1 MRRQSSDVFACS
13 PVFVDGRRSKYCKT
27 NNEEKDI
34 RSDELSNKIL
44 EECTICSDLI
54 SDTHWLPI
62 QDKFISDHEII
73 FSSNMYNY
81 EGVRIPL
88 DTHLNIDF
96 FKFML
101 SDYHDR
107 DICALLEFGFPV
119 GYDYKKHIHGA
130 SCTVQ
135 NHKGAIQFS
144 NDIDKYLRKEIEK
157 KALLGPFHSNP
168 FSHEIII
175 SPLNSVPKKDTVERR
190 VILDLSTHGG
200 GGVNGGINKDLYLGE
215 EVHLKYPNVDA
226 LVEII
231 KSKGPGCLCFKR
243 DLSRAYRQINID
255 PHDVHLVGYH
265 WRDHLYFDRVL
276 SMGLCSAAQICQ
288 RFTNAVAYI
297 YRLTGFDI
305 INYLDDFAGAETS
318 ENAFKA
324 FKELEALFLSCGI
337 EESTHKA
344 FSPSHRM
351 EFLGIICDTVKLTL
365 EIPDDKLKD
374 IRSILGSWEGRQS
387 AKLRDIQFL
396 IGKLNFLATCVR
408 PGRVFMSRLLNW
420 LREVYNRKGYISIPS
435 NINKDI
441 VWWQKFVPLYNGIS
455 MMSLEEWSKPDEIFS
470 SDSCITGCGG
480 WFSGRFFHRTFP
492 KFILEYNLHINC
504 LELLAIVI
512 CLKLWGQFFKGRKI
526 RILCDN
532 QVSVTVI
539 NTGRSRN
546 EYLQMCLREIC
557 YLCALSEF
565 EVRACHVPGS
575 DNRISDYLSRWHLS
589 DLHRTQF
596 FNSVSSNLEE
606 FEVEDSLFSF
616 SHNVQFKQL
625 EKDVKKS
632 TKSAFAVGTKKNLV
646 SQWRA
651 FLLFCFYFD
660 VAPIPVTF
668 KTINCYAQFLSRSF
682 KSTDSIRNYINGV
695 KIMHF
700 YLDLP
705 FPPLDNFEFKL
716 LMAGISRVKQHCPRQ
731 ARPITPDLLKEMLKF
746 LDLDN
751 CTDIV
756 YWCLFLFAFF
766 LMSRKSNLVP
776 DSVDSFDCKRQL
788 TRGKVFMHERVAI
801 VVFEWT
807 KTIQCGERILK
818 IPLVKIDDS
827 ILCPVTAYNRMCRMI
842 PAPEESPAFVIK
854 RNASLKTVTYK
865 QFQSKLKRIISLT
878 GRDPRLYSTHSFR
891 RGGASFAFQARVPS
905 ELIQLH
911 GDWAS
916 DAYKLYLNFT
926 MQEKISV
933 AESMAKLL

>member
-1 MRRQSSDVFACS
+1 M
-13 PVFVDGRRSKYCKT
+13 
-27 NNEEKDI
+27 
-34 RSDELSNKIL
+34 
-44 EECTICSDLI
+44 
-54 SDTHWLPI
+54 
-62 QDKFISDHEII
+62 
-73 FSSNMYNY
+73 FSSANLPTFHQCS
-81 EGVRIPL
+81 RI
-88 DTHLNIDF
+88 
-96 FKFML
+96 
-101 SDYHDR
+101 
-107 DICALLEFGFPV
+107 
-119 GYDYKKHIHGA
+119 
-130 SCTVQ
+130 
-135 NHKGAIQFS
+135 
-144 NDIDKYLRKEIEK
+144 
-157 KALLGPFHSNP
+157 
-168 FSHEIII
+168 
-175 SPLNSVPKKDTVERR
+175 
-190 VILDLSTHGG
+190 
-200 GGVNGGINKDLYLGE
+200 
-215 EVHLKYPNVDA
+215 
-226 LVEII
+226 
-231 KSKGPGCLCFKR
+231 
-243 DLSRAYRQINID
+243 
-255 PHDVHLVGYH
+255 
-265 WRDHLYFDRVL
+265 
-276 SMGLCSAAQICQ
+276 
-288 RFTNAVAYI
+288 YI
-297 YRLTGFDI
+297 YRLKGFDI
-305 INYLDDFAGAETS
+305 INYLDDFAVQKRLKTPL
-318 ENAFKA
+318 KL
-324 FKELEALFLSCGI
+324 FKELENLFLSCGI

-387 AKLRDIQFL
+387 AKLRDIQSL

-420 LREVYNRKGYISIPS
+420 LREVYDRKGYISIPS

-480 WFSGRFFHRTFP
+480 WFS
-492 KFILEYNLHINC
+492 
-504 LELLAIVI
+504 
-512 CLKLWGQFFKGRKI
+512 
-526 RILCDN
+526 D
-532 QVSVTVI
+532 
-539 NTGRSRN
+539 
-546 EYLQMCLREIC
+546 
-557 YLCALSEF
+557 
-565 EVRACHVPGS
+565 
-575 DNRISDYLSRWHLS
+575 
-589 DLHRTQF
+589 
-596 FNSVSSNLEE
+596 
-606 FEVEDSLFSF
+606 
-616 SHNVQFKQL
+616 VQFKQL

-756 YWCLFLFAFF
+756 YWCLFFFAFF

-865 QFQSKLKRIISLT
+865 QFQSKT
-878 GRDPRLYSTHSFR
+878 
-891 RGGASFAFQARVPS
+891 
-905 ELIQLH
+905 
-911 GDWAS
+911 
-916 DAYKLYLNFT
+916 
-926 MQEKISV
+926 
-933 AESMAKLL
+933 